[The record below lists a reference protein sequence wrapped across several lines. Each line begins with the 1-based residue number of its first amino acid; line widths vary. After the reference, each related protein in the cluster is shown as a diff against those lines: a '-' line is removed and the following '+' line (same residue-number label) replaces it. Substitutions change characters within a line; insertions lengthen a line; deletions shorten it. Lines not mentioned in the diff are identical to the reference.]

1 MKLKTKKLTVNSD
14 LVADILYHA
23 VVAEWNRE
31 DFDIPHGDLYIGR
44 AVFSDPFNE
53 KTSSASRHLEHWV
66 LCIVRLMRQLH
77 KTEHM
82 LYTIVL
88 GPHEV
93 VTVDI
98 DYGYVEITQ
107 ESPNTFRQ
115 YSAKFI

>member
-1 MKLKTKKLTVNSD
+1 MKFKAENLSVNSD

-23 VVAEWNRE
+23 VVEEQARRVFEIE
-31 DFDIPHGDLYIGR
+31 GDIRLNVRSTY
-44 AVFSDPFNE
+44 SDSLGILTKRSE
-53 KTSSASRHLEHWV
+53 RTIDTLTHAISHYTHTLQRGQHLVYH
-66 LCIVRLMRQLH
+66 
-77 KTEHM
+77 
-82 LYTIVL
+82 IVL

-115 YSAKFI
+115 YAAKFI